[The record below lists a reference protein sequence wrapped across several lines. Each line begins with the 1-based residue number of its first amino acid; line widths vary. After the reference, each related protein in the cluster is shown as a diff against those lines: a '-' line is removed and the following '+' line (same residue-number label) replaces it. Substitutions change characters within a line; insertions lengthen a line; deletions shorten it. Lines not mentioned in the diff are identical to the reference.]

1 MIAVNKINCNY
12 WRMSRIGEM
21 DKALPMNRKI
31 KQTTRGIM
39 RRKEI
44 VQATKI
50 LLLKENIENIGVK
63 DIAKGANIPISS
75 IYNLFEDIDD
85 IYRAVIEDIWSEF
98 TKYREDKLRESYAS
112 FEELIEHSTR
122 INFYHV
128 MSNELIRKTIYSKHV
143 NQSIKETDKAFLLR
157 EIKNFV
163 SRYLPNL
170 TEPQFIRTVELIRKQ
185 TLIFDVL
192 IADILDDANNLKEDD
207 LNDVLDIILK
217 ISD

>member
-1 MIAVNKINCNY
+1 M
-12 WRMSRIGEM
+12 
-21 DKALPMNRKI
+21 
-31 KQTTRGIM
+31 
-39 RRKEI
+39 
-44 VQATKI
+44 
-50 LLLKENIENIGVK
+50 
-63 DIAKGANIPISS
+63 
-75 IYNLFEDIDD
+75 
-85 IYRAVIEDIWSEF
+85 
-98 TKYREDKLRESYAS
+98 
-112 FEELIEHSTR
+112 
-122 INFYHV
+122 
-128 MSNELIRKTIYSKHV
+128 